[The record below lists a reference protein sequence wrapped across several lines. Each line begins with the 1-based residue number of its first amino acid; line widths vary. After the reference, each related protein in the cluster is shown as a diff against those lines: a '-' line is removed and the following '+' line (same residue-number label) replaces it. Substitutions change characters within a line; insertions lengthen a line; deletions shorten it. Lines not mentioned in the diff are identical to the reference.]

1 MATRTVWTGKAS
13 DLLGALTTVVD
24 ERAVKA
30 KTWPD
35 GPRALA
41 GRLRRAATFLR
52 KIGVEIA
59 FQKEKSR
66 ARTRT
71 ITITTMQPSAA
82 SEKPGAE
89 PSEPS
94 ASSVDPGKAN
104 AVSGFSAQS
113 ARTQIRDADANP
125 LDADGSGQRHDQ
137 TVRANPSENNAAD
150 DADGADANCPAHSAP
165 EKMSTPVWRARL

>member
-1 MATRTVWTGKAS
+1 
-13 DLLGALTTVVD
+13 VVD

-35 GPRALA
+35 SPRALA

-52 KIGVEIA
+52 KIGIEIA

-71 ITITTMQPSAA
+71 ITITTTQPSAA

-94 ASSVDPGKAN
+94 ASSANLGKAN
-104 AVSGFSAQS
+104 AGNDFSAQS

-125 LDADGSGQRHDQ
+125 RDADGSGQGDDQ
-137 TVRANPSENNAAD
+137 TVRANLSENNASDDAD
-150 DADGADANCPAHSAP
+150 DADANFPPPSAP
-165 EKMSTPVWRARL
+165 EKTAAPGWRRRL